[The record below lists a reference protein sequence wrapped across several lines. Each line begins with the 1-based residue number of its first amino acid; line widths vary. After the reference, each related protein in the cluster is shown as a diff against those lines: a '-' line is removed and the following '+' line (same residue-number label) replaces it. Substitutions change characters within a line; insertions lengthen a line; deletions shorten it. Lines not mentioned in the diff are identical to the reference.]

1 MVCLCP
7 LSLML
12 LCVLERGSHLCMRQ
26 KELAADHGVL
36 DLSCLLATANVKD
49 HRGKEGS
56 TLGLGTPGMTLEGGP
71 F

>member
-1 MVCLCP
+1 
-7 LSLML
+7 
-12 LCVLERGSHLCMRQ
+12 MRQ

-56 TLGLGTPGMTLEGGP
+56 TLGLGTPRMTLEEGP